1 MRKKKRS
8 GRPPAMNRS
17 ALLYLRTANGMSQ
30 KELATKVGLRPMDI
44 SRFEHGFRGLA
55 LPKAMALAQCFG
67 VSCTAL
73 LRNDFTEIFSRM
85 KQPIQTNVAA
95 RERQQRRQDGRSK
108 AGYEGEDWVYQSE
121 LDKLAGTPY
130 AYAVNPNYAGEERAG
145 FDILSFTETGEW
157 IYIEVKA
164 SKGGM
169 NEPFYMS
176 AAEYLFLQN
185 CLHDGVRYEL
195 HRVCFVNDPVNR
207 ERIIYSAR
215 DVLEKFDCQINNYQ
229 FTPKKEVA

>member
-1 MRKKKRS
+1 MT
-8 GRPPAMNRS
+8 AAYLILLS
-17 ALLYLRTANGMSQ
+17 ALTMMQSCGDGSSDVQTSVPKTEESSTIAEEQVYTDQYKGIDYGG
-30 KELATKVGLRPMDI
+30 ETYTLAVFSSPG
-44 SRFEHGFRGLA
+44 
-55 LPKAMALAQCFG
+55 
-67 VSCTAL
+67 
-73 LRNDFTEIFSRM
+73 DF
-85 KQPIQTNVAA
+85 
-95 RERQQRRQDGRSK
+95 
-108 AGYEGEDWVYQSE
+108 
-121 LDKLAGTPY
+121 
-130 AYAVNPNYAGEERAG
+130 PNYAGEERAG
-145 FDILSFTETGEW
+145 FDILSFTEAGEW

-215 DVLEKFDCQINNYQ
+215 DVLEKFDCQISNYQ